1 MSSSH
6 DGMSN
11 AQAETSD
18 DTADIDGID
27 GEPIHQL
34 SAPPNVVTNINNSSQ
49 LPGGYASNP
58 FIPNDSSFGP
68 SYSFDKTFQD
78 AELDASSTG
87 VLVSA
92 ENNPAVNNN
101 LPLGTD
107 AFSMVMALLGV
118 QTLADAPAA
127 IEANANTTDYTQIA
141 ALQQLRIG
149 IMPPPPID
157 SQPMYVA
164 TFGNQHLQFTARQME
179 LLHLYKNDLCNL
191 QYHIA
196 HSADASIADELFDLA
211 MHSEAAL
218 FGTLTLTSLYKI
230 RLRGGDGAQSE
241 EMVEVRGFKERVS
254 TALEQRRNTS
264 MLDSGDAMAA
274 LHMVSAV
281 LFDGG
286 TSAEWD
292 QFLDIAKAYV
302 AQHPVVTM
310 KSWHSSPVMEGSSST
325 ALAAR
330 SGNAPT
336 TMVDKKTQFIIKTVA
351 WFDVIGSVT
360 MRRTPFF
367 LDTYRELFG
376 RQGGAAMERIMGCNE
391 KVLLAIAETAALA
404 AWRRDEEEK
413 GTLNFMKLAKR
424 AGEIEE
430 ILSFTGPLDNGA
442 GFTEYWGMDEARAE
456 QERQARTVR
465 LVSNVFRATGRLYLH
480 TVVSQ
485 CNPDVQDIKVAV
497 QSTIEAFKAL
507 QASDFDRSLVFP
519 ITLAGCMTDNKD
531 YRGYLEGRLLQ
542 LGPKGQAVG
551 NSGSCLKLMQAV
563 WKKRDQQLT
572 GPRIFD
578 WIDTMND
585 LGWCLLLV

>member
-1 MSSSH
+1 
-6 DGMSN
+6 
-11 AQAETSD
+11 
-18 DTADIDGID
+18 
-27 GEPIHQL
+27 
-34 SAPPNVVTNINNSSQ
+34 
-49 LPGGYASNP
+49 
-58 FIPNDSSFGP
+58 
-68 SYSFDKTFQD
+68 
-78 AELDASSTG
+78 
-87 VLVSA
+87 
-92 ENNPAVNNN
+92 
-101 LPLGTD
+101 
-107 AFSMVMALLGV
+107 
-118 QTLADAPAA
+118 
-127 IEANANTTDYTQIA
+127 
-141 ALQQLRIG
+141 
-149 IMPPPPID
+149 
-157 SQPMYVA
+157 
-164 TFGNQHLQFTARQME
+164 
-179 LLHLYKNDLCNL
+179 
-191 QYHIA
+191 
-196 HSADASIADELFDLA
+196 